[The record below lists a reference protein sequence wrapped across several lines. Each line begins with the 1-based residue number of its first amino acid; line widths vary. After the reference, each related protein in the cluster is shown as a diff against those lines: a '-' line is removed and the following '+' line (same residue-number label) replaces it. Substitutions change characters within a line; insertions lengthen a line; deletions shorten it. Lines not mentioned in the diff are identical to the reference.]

1 MIDSVALLFTAML
14 FGGMTLFSGGFAG
27 VLFRTLPAAEAG
39 RVLRAAFP
47 RFYLF
52 VIVAAMLAAAL
63 LWPADPLGSA
73 ALAVIALTTVP
84 TRQLLMPAIN
94 RATDTGETRRF
105 GILHGV
111 SVVITVAHIIVAGWV
126 LTRFL
131 G

>member
-1 MIDSVALLFTAML
+1 MINSIALLFTAIL

-27 VLFRTLPAAEAG
+27 ILFRTLPSADAG

-52 VIVAAMLAAAL
+52 VIVTAVFPAVLLWPSDTVGAAAL
-63 LWPADPLGSA
+63 A
-73 ALAVIALTTVP
+73 AIALTTAP

-94 RATDTGETRRF
+94 RATDTGDTRRF
-105 GILHGV
+105 GILHGI
-111 SVVITVAHIIVAGWV
+111 SVVITLAHIIVAGWV

>member
-52 VIVAAMLAAAL
+52 VIVAAMFAAAL
-63 LWPADPLGSA
+63 LWPADTVGAA

-94 RATDTGETRRF
+94 RATDTGDTRRF

-111 SVVITVAHIIVAGWV
+111 SVVITLAHIIVAGWV